1 MAADV
6 LDHIAVAG
14 NPLISSGHVDSGQY
28 NGTMPEDTDFRLLD
42 EEGVV
47 MHVRSVSADRPEE
60 TSSEP
65 LVRSGRG
72 GFLGITRID
81 VAIVAAF
88 VIVAFFWRYLTPL
101 PLQLTRSQL
110 TPPNTTLWG
119 AGYPYNTTTGETYPN
134 CQVVPDSP
142 SSPKYH
148 QQCEGFVFDEV
159 YFAVDAYYDL
169 HNPPVPYFD
178 PEPPLT
184 KLLIAGPMSIW
195 GFTTWAWRLS
205 VALFG
210 SLVVGLVYL
219 LAMRLWRNRFF
230 AGAAAF
236 MMAFDGLEFVE
247 SRIGVIDIIALF
259 FVVLT
264 YYALV
269 LHLQSRTK
277 RQWRATAYVLGIAI
291 GLAMAAKLTA
301 LAPIAIAISFIGL
314 RLLRHWFM
322 RRDAEPDEVLW
333 NEAARTSGYWHYA
346 LMLVLAGTVFLA
358 CWGRYNI
365 PHQTRQYIYNFTGC
379 TLSLSGTGPAK
390 TASASLSGTTQ
401 YLNPVTH
408 PTFSANPI
416 ADATALVH
424 MGSEYI
430 GNLVRN
436 AKSELSYHIEECGGH
451 PFASHWYTWPI
462 MYHPVFMYS
471 ASTATT
477 TADITNV
484 GNPAVW
490 WGAIG
495 ALLVLLGTVPRTKR
509 ARIGLYVLLVLVL
522 LCTII
527 PFHAAE
533 KSPLV
538 SNRVNP
544 TQVMKF
550 AGIPLF
556 DVGMFLLAVLGF
568 VLVAYGMRKQSF
580 LPAFAFVSYLV
591 AWYMWEPGNQAR
603 ILFFYHA
610 LSMLPFMAIALAW
623 CLAKIRSMTLVIR
636 GREVPL
642 AFVAY
647 AGLIVVFAGFI
658 FFYPIYTGLPIS
670 TANHAMRIWVDMQ

>member
-1 MAADV
+1 
-6 LDHIAVAG
+6 
-14 NPLISSGHVDSGQY
+14 
-28 NGTMPEDTDFRLLD
+28 
-42 EEGVV
+42 
-47 MHVRSVSADRPEE
+47 MHVHSGGAEQLEE
-60 TSSEP
+60 TSNEP
-65 LVRSGRG
+65 LVRSGHG
-72 GFLGITRID
+72 GFLGIDRID
-81 VAIVAAF
+81 MAIVVAF
-88 VIVAFFWRYLTPL
+88 VLVAFIWRYLTPL
-101 PLQLTRSQL
+101 PIQLAKSQL
-110 TPPNTTLWG
+110 TPPNTKLWG

-134 CQVVPDSP
+134 CQVVPDTP

-184 KLLIAGPMSIW
+184 KLLIAGPIAIW

-230 AGAAAF
+230 GIAAAF

-247 SRIGVIDIIALF
+247 SRVGVIDIIALF
-259 FVVLT
+259 FVLLT
-264 YYALV
+264 YYFLV
-269 LHLQSRTK
+269 LHLQARTK
-277 RQWRATAYVLGIAI
+277 RQWRATTYVLGIGM
-291 GLAMAAKLTA
+291 GLALAAKLTA
-301 LAPIAIAISFIGL
+301 LAPIAVAISFIGL

-322 RRDAEPDEVLW
+322 HRDEDPGETLW
-333 NEAARTSGYWHYA
+333 NQAASSSGYWHYI
-346 LMLVLAGTVFLA
+346 LMVLLAATVFVA
-358 CWGRYNI
+358 CWGRYNV
-365 PHQTRQYIYNFTGC
+365 PAQTRQYVYNFTGC
-379 TLSLSGTGPAK
+379 TLVVSGTGPTR
-390 TASASLSGTTQ
+390 TASASLAGTTQ
-401 YLNPVTH
+401 YLNPVSR
-408 PTFSANPI
+408 PAFSLNLIEDGA
-416 ADATALVH
+416 ALVR
-424 MGSEYI
+424 MGREYL
-430 GNLVRN
+430 GNLVHN
-436 AKSELSYHIEECGGH
+436 AQSELSYQYAECGGH
-451 PFASHWYTWPI
+451 PFASHWYTWPV

-471 ASTATT
+471 AITATT

-495 ALLVLLGTVPRTKR
+495 ALLVLAGAIPRTR
-509 ARIGLYVLLVLVL
+509 RERVVLYALLAAALV
-522 LCTII
+522 CTIV

-538 SNRVNP
+538 SNRVYP
-544 TQVMKF
+544 THVMIF

-556 DVGMFLLAVLGF
+556 DLGMFLLAVLGF
-568 VLVAYGMRKQSF
+568 VIVAYGMRERAF
-580 LPAFAFVSYLV
+580 LPAFVVVSYLV

-610 LSMLPFMAIALAW
+610 LYMLPFMAMALAW
-623 CLAKIRSMTLVIR
+623 CLAKIRSRTLVIR
-636 GREVPL
+636 GKDVSL

-647 AGLIVVFAGFI
+647 AGLIVVFAGFL
-658 FFYPIYTGLPIS
+658 FFYPIFTGLPMS